1 MSLGPC
7 GPGSQTAVGV
17 AGCSRRWNSWAT
29 RCWFASR
36 MRSSIFSRARADSKM
51 SMSGSGCG
59 IESNQCD
66 ESILGR
72 SREIFCSQPNT
83 PGYRRRT
90 AAVWRTGSSGHRRSR
105 SGHLLARTNVPPT
118 QLRESGSP
126 SAARSAPARSRA
138 LKSEP
143 RHAGRLWRSRWL
155 VNPWG
160 TGGGCLPTSAAI
172 RGVACSSIAGV
183 PVLTSTTLLPAEAR
197 SSAPSPGDGRVVVFA
212 HFDEVWED
220 SGLQVPA
227 GRVQAGNP

>member
-1 MSLGPC
+1 MHD
-7 GPGSQTAVGV
+7 GSRVAHWVIGASSFQVGALSCPDERAADAVEGV
-17 AGCSRRWNSWAT
+17 GLAERGQVRTCQE
-29 RCWFASR
+29 
-36 MRSSIFSRARADSKM
+36 SSTQVRA
-51 SMSGSGCG
+51 
-59 IESNQCD
+59 
-66 ESILGR
+66 
-72 SREIFCSQPNT
+72 
-83 PGYRRRT
+83 
-90 AAVWRTGSSGHRRSR
+90 
-105 SGHLLARTNVPPT
+105 
-118 QLRESGSP
+118 
-126 SAARSAPARSRA
+126 AARGPAM
-138 LKSEP
+138 P
-143 RHAGRLWRSRWL
+143 VSRWL

>member
-36 MRSSIFSRARADSKM
+36 MRSSIFSRARVDSKM

-83 PGYRRRT
+83 PGYRCTT
-90 AAVWRTGSSGHRRSR
+90 AAVWRIGSSGHRRSR
-105 SGHLLARTNVPPT
+105 SGHFLARTNVPPT

-143 RHAGRLWRSRWL
+143 RHAAGYAGVTVACEPMGHRWRVPPRVCGDPWRGLLFHRRGACPDLYNSASGRGKVVCSIARGRTSRRLRSLRRSVGRL
-155 VNPWG
+155 G
-160 TGGGCLPTSAAI
+160 SAGSG
-172 RGVACSSIAGV
+172 R
-183 PVLTSTTLLPAEAR
+183 PR
-197 SSAPSPGDGRVVVFA
+197 PG
-212 HFDEVWED
+212 W
-220 SGLQVPA
+220 
-227 GRVQAGNP
+227 